1 LGSDR
6 ADSRLISASTNN
18 SDGYNPGRWVV
29 NQGFWLLS
37 IVAYLL
43 YVGLVRDI
51 DREVRDL

>member
-37 IVAYLL
+37 IVACLL